1 MPCSHELSAMPVQDH
16 ETTLSPLWVVH
27 AERRIFPS
35 FRLRR
40 QSGRLLPI
48 WNSFL
53 GHSQATQDWR
63 RLLAFCSHPVPK
75 ATDNT
80 PKVTVVKAALKAGA
94 TPHEVSQAGRW
105 HTQNVVLHYKENS
118 LVYQLEV
125 ALKVPSL
132 QPP

>member
-1 MPCSHELSAMPVQDH
+1 MGVDQNDESFS
-16 ETTLSPLWVVH
+16 
-27 AERRIFPS
+27 S

-53 GHSQATQDWR
+53 SHSQATQDWR

-80 PKVTVVKAALKAGA
+80 PKVTGVKAALKAGA

-105 HTQNVVLHYKENS
+105 HTQNVVLHFKADS
-118 LVYQLEV
+118 LVYQREV